1 MYEHTQSMLTYTSFG
16 FFFGYICNTMKKKI
30 TIKDIAR
37 VANVSIGTVDRV
49 IHKRG
54 KVSETALQQVND
66 ALKELDYKPNPLA
79 RTLRNNVVYKINILI
94 PDPNKD
100 PYWVPCE
107 QGINAVIEEYEA
119 FDIEISVLLFDPSK
133 PESFSQIGN
142 DLVEKGSDALLF
154 VPLFEKESVLL
165 LEKLNKKDILTGTF
179 NSLPRNH
186 VDHHVGHDLFLSGR
200 VAAKLVSDVIQPS
213 SRIGIIHI
221 NEAVNNAIHM
231 RQKEK
236 GFRTYFKDHYADH
249 DVLTKKIN
257 TSNVTEAL
265 RDFIAEEKVD
275 IFFVT
280 TSKTYEV
287 ALALKQLNKKA
298 TVVGY
303 DLLPENVACLQN
315 GEIQFLIHQAPKL
328 QASLSLKNLVEK
340 LLFNKEFPK
349 KQLLPIEIINSEN
362 IKSYL

>member
-1 MYEHTQSMLTYTSFG
+1 
-16 FFFGYICNTMKKKI
+16 
-30 TIKDIAR
+30 
-37 VANVSIGTVDRV
+37 
-49 IHKRG
+49 
-54 KVSETALQQVND
+54 
-66 ALKELDYKPNPLA
+66 
-79 RTLRNNVVYKINILI
+79 
-94 PDPNKD
+94 
-100 PYWVPCE
+100 
-107 QGINAVIEEYEA
+107 
-119 FDIEISVLLFDPSK
+119 
-133 PESFSQIGN
+133 
-142 DLVEKGSDALLF
+142 
-154 VPLFEKESVLL
+154 
-165 LEKLNKKDILTGTF
+165 
-179 NSLPRNH
+179 
-186 VDHHVGHDLFLSGR
+186 
-200 VAAKLVSDVIQPS
+200 
-213 SRIGIIHI
+213 
-221 NEAVNNAIHM
+221 M

-236 GFRTYFKDHYADH
+236 GFRTYFKDHYADY